1 MPEHS
6 SIGSRIKVNYEDRA
20 RFYLTRRTPVIVRV
34 DGRAFHTFT
43 RQFERPF
50 DRRII
55 DSMVLSTMQVIGEMS
70 GFKLAYIQSDEA
82 SFLITDYDTLE
93 TQAWFDYNKSKI
105 ETISASVMTAAFAH
119 CMRLV
124 DMHTRLACFDARSFN
139 IPPNEVTNYF
149 LWRMQDWHRNSVSM
163 YARAHFSHKQL
174 VGKRVPDMHEMLH
187 EIGRNWATD
196 LSDTER
202 NGTLI
207 VRAEGGLKLVTTCLP
222 KYAQIDEFVQ
232 QAGVYE

>member
-1 MPEHS
+1 MSEHS
-6 SIGSRIKVNYEDRA
+6 SIGTRIKRNYEDRA

-43 RQFERPF
+43 RHFDRPF

-55 DSMVLSTMQVIGEMS
+55 DSMALSALHVAGEMS
-70 GFKLAYIQSDEA
+70 GFKMAYIQSDEA
-82 SFLITDYDTLE
+82 SFLITDYDRFE

-105 ETISASVMTAAFAH
+105 ETITASLMTAAFAR
-119 CMRLV
+119 CMRLAGIF
-124 DMHTRLACFDARSFN
+124 DIACFDARSFN
-139 IPPNEVTNYF
+139 IPQAEVSNYF

-174 VGKRVPDMHEMLH
+174 EGKRVPDMHEMLH
-187 EIGRNWATD
+187 GLGLNWTTNLTD
-196 LSDTER
+196 DER

-207 VRAEGGLKLVTTCLP
+207 VKTYGSFETVTTCLP
-222 KYAQIDEFVQ
+222 KYAQIDAIVERV
-232 QAGVYE
+232 GVYR

>member
-6 SIGSRIKVNYEDRA
+6 SIGSRIKANYEDRA

-43 RQFERPF
+43 RHFDRPF

-55 DSMVLSTMQVIGEMS
+55 DSMVLSAMHVAGEMS

-82 SFLITDYDTLE
+82 SFLITDYDALE

-105 ETISASVMTAAFAH
+105 ETITASIMTASFAR
-119 CMRLV
+119 CMRLTNV
-124 DMHTRLACFDARSFN
+124 TTPAYFDARSFN
-139 IPPNEVTNYF
+139 IPPNEVSNYF

-174 VGKRVPDMHEMLH
+174 EGKRVTDMHEMLH
-187 EIGRNWATD
+187 ELGLNWATD
-196 LSDTER
+196 LTDDGR

-207 VRAEGGLKLVTTCLP
+207 IRAEGGLKLVTTCLP
-222 KYAQIDEFVQ
+222 KYTQIDEFVQ